1 MHWGAPIKEYS
12 DFLTSCDNIELVGS
26 GNTLR
31 ESNLLWM
38 RNIGGI
44 SWCVGCSRGHGS
56 WRAKVGRGARDTIH
70 RSHRSGGLRNLLSDF
85 LVLFHFSFDISGL

>member
-1 MHWGAPIKEYS
+1 MHWDASIKEYS
-12 DFLTSCDNIELVGS
+12 DFLTGCDNIEFVGS

-44 SWCVGCSRGHGS
+44 SFIRLFLRGLG
-56 WRAKVGRGARDTIH
+56 
-70 RSHRSGGLRNLLSDF
+70 F
-85 LVLFHFSFDISGL
+85 LALCA